1 MARIVL
7 CSGRV
12 GASGHGGGGD
22 VASVAELRAQALEVA
37 GGWSAAGAP
46 ASWQLTA
53 ALFRVIAAHEDLLAR
68 LAGVPP
74 GRLPTL
80 LASAA
85 VSFLVRRDRPVPLAG
100 YFPAAGAPQPPLDAG
115 FYLAA
120 TSFISDRLDDI
131 AAECARHRY
140 QMNEVAR
147 CTQVALGLAA
157 AAGPGPDPVAL
168 VDLGTGA
175 GLGLQLDRYRYLVGG
190 QPSGPAAAA
199 LALSCEARGRLEPPP
214 AILPPIAER
223 AGIDVAPVDLED
235 PAARAW
241 LEACAPPEAGA
252 LARLAAAV
260 EVTRQ
265 HPVPLLSGDV
275 VGLLP
280 GVLRSFPPGRRVMVV
295 DAYLA
300 VFLSPGQRA
309 HLAAI
314 LAEAGRSRPVTWLSL
329 DPLVPLG
336 PSGRDSVQGLPLPR
350 WLVHDYATHGVFA
363 VLGALTFDGGASRG
377 RLLARAHPSGQWV
390 EWLDPAS
397 AGASPAAEHP
407 GRHRA
412 ADGSGESGLRC
423 FAGAGAGAGA
433 GASASASA
441 SASARG
447 RGRGRGRLLGR
458 HRQPGTLGLGERDGL
473 PAAAV
478 PADRDGARLGRDL
491 LGRRQDRLPGG
502 QARAA
507 QPLRLDPDQHPA
519 VRVADLRAEV
529 DLQPG
534 HHIVGVTAQGLDEEG
549 VPALLEVAEEH
560 GMVDVTKGVGVPPPD
575 LDRVLERRAHIR
587 APSLWPT

>member
-1 MARIVL
+1 VL
-7 CSGRV
+7 CSERV
-12 GASGHGGGGD
+12 RGPGHGGGGD
-22 VASVAELRAQALEVA
+22 VSSVAKLRAEALEVA
-37 GGWSAAGAP
+37 AGWSPPGAP

-53 ALFRVIAAHEDLLAR
+53 SLFRVIAEHEDLLGR
-68 LAGVPP
+68 LAGLPP

-85 VSFLVRRDRPVPLAG
+85 ISFLVRRDRPEPLAG
-100 YFPAAGAPQPPLDAG
+100 YFPEPGAPQPRLDAG

-120 TSFISDRLDDI
+120 TSFISEHLEDI
-131 AAECARHRY
+131 AAECGRHRY

-157 AAGPGPDPVAL
+157 TAGPGTDPVAL

-190 QPSGPAAAA
+190 RAGGPAAAA
-199 LALSCEARGRLEPPP
+199 LALRCQARGRLEPPP
-214 AILPPIAER
+214 AVLPRIAER
-223 AGIDVAPVDLED
+223 AGIDIAPVDLED
-235 PAARAW
+235 AAARAW

-260 EVTRQ
+260 QVTRQ
-265 HPVPLLSGDV
+265 HPVPLLTGDV
-275 VGLLP
+275 ARLLP
-280 GVLRSFPPGRRVMVV
+280 GLLRSFPPGRRVMVV

-309 HLAAI
+309 HLGRI

-336 PSGRDSVQGLPLPR
+336 PSGRDSVQGLPLPG
-350 WLVHDYATHGVFA
+350 WLVRDYAMHGVFA
-363 VLGALTFDGGASRG
+363 VLGARTFDGGAGRG

-397 AGASPAAEHP
+397 AGAGSGPAAGHP
-407 GRHRA
+407 GRHPA
-412 ADGSGESGLRC
+412 AGGSGEPGLRC
-423 FAGAGAGAGA
+423 LTR
-433 GASASASA
+433 
-441 SASARG
+441 ARA
-447 RGRGRGRLLGR
+447 RARR
-458 HRQPGTLGLGERDGL
+458 RQPGTFGVAERDGF
-473 PAAAV
+473 PAAAI
-478 PADRDGARLGRDL
+478 PPHRDGARLGRDL
-491 LGRRQDRLPGG
+491 LGRGQDRLPGR
-502 QARAA
+502 QAGGA
-507 QPLRLDPDQHPA
+507 QPLRLDPHQHPA

-534 HHIVGVTAQGLDEEG
+534 HHVVGVAAQGLHEEG
-549 VPALLEVAEEH
+549 IPALLEVAEEH
-560 GMVDVTKGVGVPPPD
+560 GVVDVTEGVSVPPPD

-587 APSLWPT
+587 APSLWPAR